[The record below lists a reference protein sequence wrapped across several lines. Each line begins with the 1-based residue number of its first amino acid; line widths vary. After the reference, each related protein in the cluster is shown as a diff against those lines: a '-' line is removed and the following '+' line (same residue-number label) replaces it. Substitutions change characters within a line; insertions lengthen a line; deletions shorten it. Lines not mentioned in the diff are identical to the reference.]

1 MLSVLDK
8 NLKNN
13 QHGTNRFYDCS
24 MLSGHLFIRQCKSVY
39 IKWIFLYMGSL
50 HSSPVLSCLI
60 VIDVGIIVNT
70 PVLEDSESRIGNEMG
85 KKL

>member
-1 MLSVLDK
+1 
-8 NLKNN
+8 
-13 QHGTNRFYDCS
+13 
-24 MLSGHLFIRQCKSVY
+24 
-39 IKWIFLYMGSL
+39 MGSL

>member
-1 MLSVLDK
+1 MQYLYIS
-8 NLKNN
+8 
-13 QHGTNRFYDCS
+13 S
-24 MLSGHLFIRQCKSVY
+24 IY

-60 VIDVGIIVNT
+60 VTDVDIIINP
-70 PVLEDSESRIGNEMG
+70 PVLEDSESGIGNEMG